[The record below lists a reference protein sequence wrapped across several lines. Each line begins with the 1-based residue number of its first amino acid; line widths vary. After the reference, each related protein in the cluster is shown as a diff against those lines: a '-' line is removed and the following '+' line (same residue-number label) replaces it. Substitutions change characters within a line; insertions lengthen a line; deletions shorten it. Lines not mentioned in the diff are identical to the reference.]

1 MDHQKENCKNPNPI
15 HKPLTIGAFLK
26 GEREKQEIS
35 IKIISRTTKISTT
48 LLEYLEKD
56 ALDQLPNKA
65 YVTGFIKSYCK
76 SLGINE
82 DESLGL
88 LDQTYLSL
96 FPNQKSDGLNKSFSP
111 NPSPQKSPKPVAIF
125 LILAVG
131 TLTTYLFNGD
141 KVSQK
146 ENALE
151 QISHQSLNIKTPL
164 HETQDEVKLAQD
176 AISKK
181 ELPPSPKT
189 EETKKIQKS
198 EKVDSLTK
206 KEKEEEKKKF
216 NFLPIKGPLFTYKVN
231 PSVEELKFLPK
242 NVKQEAGPQK
252 VYIKAH
258 NGETWIT
265 FKTDKNPIKQLLLRK
280 DKSLFIKGRE
290 IRLFLGNINATKIFV
305 NDRPITYSSRTGVKS
320 LVVPERNNSKYH
332 LPLFV
337 FEKSGR
343 ARTSEEV
350 MKKLN

>member
-1 MDHQKENCKNPNPI
+1 MDQKENCKNPSSI
-15 HKPLTIGAFLK
+15 QKPLTIGAFLK
-26 GEREKQEIS
+26 EEREKQEIP

-82 DESLGL
+82 SESLNL

-96 FPNQKSDGLNKSFSP
+96 FPNRKNDGLNKNFSP
-111 NPSPQKSPKPVAIF
+111 NPSPQKSSKSMAVF

-131 TLTTYLFNGD
+131 SLTTYFLNGE
-141 KVSQK
+141 KVTQK
-146 ENALE
+146 DNSFEK
-151 QISHQSLNIKTPL
+151 ISHQSLNIKTPL

-176 AISKK
+176 SIRKK
-181 ELPPSPKT
+181 ELPPSPIP
-189 EETKKIQKS
+189 EATKKVKENDKKDE
-198 EKVDSLTK
+198 EKV
-206 KEKEEEKKKF
+206 KKKF
-216 NFLPIKGPLFTYKVN
+216 NFLPIKGPLFAYKVN

-242 NVKQEAGPQK
+242 NIKEEAGPQK

-258 NGETWIT
+258 NGESWIT
-265 FKTDKNPIKQLLLRK
+265 FKTDKNPIKQLFLRK
-280 DKSLFIKGRE
+280 DKSLFIKGKE
-290 IRLFLGNINATKIFV
+290 IRLFLGNINATKIFI

-320 LVVPERNNSKYH
+320 LVIPERNNEKYH

-343 ARTSEEV
+343 ARTSEEII
-350 MKKLN
+350 KKLN